1 MNSFERISCLLGSL
15 LLGVSAMLIFKRQQ
29 QIGERSVRQ
38 ASAPVEELAE
48 PLQKAWEGY
57 HNR

>member
-1 MNSFERISCLLGSL
+1 MNLQRLSYLLGSL
-15 LLGVSAMLIFKRQQ
+15 LLGVSAVLIFR
-29 QIGERSVRQ
+29 GQ
-38 ASAPVEELAE
+38 ASSSAARRKERLPVDKLAE